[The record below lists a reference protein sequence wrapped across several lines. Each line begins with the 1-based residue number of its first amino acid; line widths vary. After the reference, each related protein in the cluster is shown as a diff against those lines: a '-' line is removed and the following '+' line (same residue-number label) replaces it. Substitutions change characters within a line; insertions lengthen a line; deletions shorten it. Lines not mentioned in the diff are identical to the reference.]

1 MTRIA
6 ASIPTVLWRGEL
18 RVQGLLL
25 RRPLITAAQTVV
37 GLGILTIVVLRV
49 RDQLTLGAPVRY
61 LNVTIV
67 SLALGVLMAAN
78 VTLLGE
84 RTGTLPWQLQQW
96 AAKLPIGP
104 AQLARLIVVFSI
116 MRSGLLTLTLLGA
129 VAVGA
134 LTSVHSA
141 VAVPVILLSALLL
154 PLLPIAFGLQ
164 WARRRGTSVS
174 LAFTLVPLAVGVSAM
189 SVPLPTPS
197 GWAGSIV
204 QWTSLPALM
213 LVGRA
218 SLAEAIVL
226 LAVWTGVAV
235 VLLRPAALSLKE
247 SSGGRAAGTLLWRLS
262 RIPTTRRPGALV
274 FDIAVHKVRL
284 VDLVEILFLG
294 TVSCSVVALE
304 VFARGTTFG
313 AIAVATALSAA
324 AATATLAGYVQMKAN
339 IRTDDSTESWI
350 RALPVSA
357 PALSRARHAI
367 CTGAALLAVL
377 PVMVLAVVKI
387 GGPFVPGAILVALWT
402 GLSAWALTG
411 WFASYLSARG
421 WLKYLGGYT
430 LFAGFGARGLIG
442 AAVLSTGRNPLLVT
456 VLFAADIL
464 LGLVGQWRGATA
476 ASRSWR

>member
-1 MTRIA
+1 
-6 ASIPTVLWRGEL
+6 
-18 RVQGLLL
+18 
-25 RRPLITAAQTVV
+25 
-37 GLGILTIVVLRV
+37 
-49 RDQLTLGAPVRY
+49 
-61 LNVTIV
+61 
-67 SLALGVLMAAN
+67 
-78 VTLLGE
+78 
-84 RTGTLPWQLQQW
+84 
-96 AAKLPIGP
+96 
-104 AQLARLIVVFSI
+104 
-116 MRSGLLTLTLLGA
+116 
-129 VAVGA
+129 
-134 LTSVHSA
+134 
-141 VAVPVILLSALLL
+141 
-154 PLLPIAFGLQ
+154 
-164 WARRRGTSVS
+164 
-174 LAFTLVPLAVGVSAM
+174 
-189 SVPLPTPS
+189 
-197 GWAGSIV
+197 
-204 QWTSLPALM
+204 
-213 LVGRA
+213 
-218 SLAEAIVL
+218 
-226 LAVWTGVAV
+226 
-235 VLLRPAALSLKE
+235 
-247 SSGGRAAGTLLWRLS
+247 
-262 RIPTTRRPGALV
+262 
-274 FDIAVHKVRL
+274 
-284 VDLVEILFLG
+284 
-294 TVSCSVVALE
+294 VVALE

-464 LGLVGQWRGATA
+464 VGLVGQWRGATA